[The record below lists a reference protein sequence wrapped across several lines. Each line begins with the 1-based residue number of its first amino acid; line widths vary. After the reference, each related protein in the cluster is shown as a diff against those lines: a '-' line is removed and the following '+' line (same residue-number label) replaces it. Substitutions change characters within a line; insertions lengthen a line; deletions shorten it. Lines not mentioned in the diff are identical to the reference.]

1 MYWFWHTNLNVHFE
15 MIDWKSSLTEAQ
27 TSIWNRI
34 TPHEGSSRSTRMSL
48 NSTLG
53 DVIFYKTAH
62 HRSKIHEIVTQKMN
76 TRLRMLRAD
85 PSDRFRD
92 AGVSIVGHSLGSVI
106 AYDVLT
112 NYSGVKEGEEATCA
126 LDFNVDN
133 FFLWGSPLAAFV
145 SIADEDHE
153 RIRLTLPKG
162 LNTYNIFHPHDP
174 IAFRLEPLQQAAS
187 EVGPPE
193 TVPYY
198 ANNGIRPS
206 KQWTQSY
213 EYAKGLAHQKWTS
226 FKSNLWE
233 AVGSERA
240 ADDMRIEWESYLKG
254 ESLLDERGPRTRL
267 DFVLQELAM
276 EAAWETYGMLQSH
289 FCYWTSHDVA
299 LMVLKKIS
307 QQDTAELNA
316 DERDQRELA
325 AKRAVKEE
333 CQEDQLMLPLG
344 PLALLQ
350 HSLTLPTG
358 QSIAERFADVP
369 CFSRDG
375 GEADDW

>member
-126 LDFNVDN
+126 LDFKIDN

-174 IAFRLEPLQQAAS
+174 IAFRLEPLQQAAR

-206 KQWTQSY
+206 KQWTQ
-213 EYAKGLAHQKWTS
+213 
-226 FKSNLWE
+226 
-233 AVGSERA
+233 
-240 ADDMRIEWESYLKG
+240 SYLKG